1 MGSTVK
7 GVKNLFRLY
16 CTVDVTNINILKLCE
31 IHIDLICPDKIW
43 SIIILVTLSK
53 CYDQVSF
60 SIAIESDF
68 KRAFY
73 GFTLMPSSSKFI
85 KRLSKI
91 KQINKFC
98 Y

>member
-1 MGSTVK
+1 M
-7 GVKNLFRLY
+7 
-16 CTVDVTNINILKLCE
+16 VDVTNIDILKLCG
-31 IHIDLICPDKIW
+31 IHIDLICPDKIG
-43 SIIILVTLSK
+43 SIIIIVIILE
-53 CYDQVSF
+53 CYEQVSL
-60 SIAIESDF
+60 SVAIESDF